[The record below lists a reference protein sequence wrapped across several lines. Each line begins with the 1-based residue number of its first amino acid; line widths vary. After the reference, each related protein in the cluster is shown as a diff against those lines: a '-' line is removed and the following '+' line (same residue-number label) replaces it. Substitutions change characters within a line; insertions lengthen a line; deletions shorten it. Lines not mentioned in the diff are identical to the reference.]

1 MHDLE
6 RRIKW
11 TVKWTVA
18 VCTALCPLFLA
29 AGAFAAD
36 APKTLEE
43 LVAGAKKETTFRAMW
58 SSRSLNGSKGFSH
71 LVAAMNKRYGTNIKP
86 QFTPG
91 PSMTKMIGRLTREM
105 KAGQPASTDV
115 LWNNSGGMLKSGK
128 VGLTRSMNWMAYL
141 ERPMLKADPGF
152 DPLAPKGIGLA
163 SASTL
168 VGIMYN
174 SDVVKGDDIP
184 KSMNDVLHPK
194 WKGKIASTPYVA
206 GLREFATPSLLG
218 REVMV
223 DYARKLSKQVGGL
236 IRCGTVDRLT
246 SGEFAM
252 LVFSCGDQYVNQA
265 ERDGLPLGYSVVNE
279 AVVSHTRYGAVP
291 VHSQA
296 PNAAAL
302 FVAYLHTPEGQ
313 KWMWEVNGFDFHLYP
328 ESHERKVLADARSR
342 GAKVVVNSPQWLAS
356 QTDYVKTRK
365 ELEKIM
371 RNK

>member
-1 MHDLE
+1 MFDSFVGSRWFAMACAAFLS
-6 RRIKW
+6 
-11 TVKWTVA
+11 
-18 VCTALCPLFLA
+18 LFMVT
-29 AGAFAAD
+29 GAYAAD

-43 LVAGAKKETTFRAMW
+43 LVAGAKKETTLRAMW
-58 SSRSLNGSKGFSH
+58 SSRSLHGSKGMKQI
-71 LVAAMNKRYGTNIKP
+71 VAAMNKKYGTNIKP
-86 QFTPG
+86 LFTPG

-105 KAGQPASTDV
+105 KAGQPASTDI
-115 LWNNSGGMLKSGK
+115 LWNNSGGMLKSGQ

-141 ERPMLKADPGF
+141 DRPMLKSPGF
-152 DPLAPKGIGLA
+152 DPVATKGIGLA

-218 REVMV
+218 REVMI
-223 DYARKLSKQVGGL
+223 DYAKKLSKHIGGL

-265 ERDGLPLGYSVVNE
+265 HRDGLPLGYSVVNE

-302 FVAYLHTPEGQ
+302 FVAYMHSKEGQ

-328 ESHERKVLADARSR
+328 ESHERKVLEDARSR

-356 QTDYVKTRK
+356 QKDYRKTRK

-371 RNK
+371 QKK

>member
-1 MHDLE
+1 MFD
-6 RRIKW
+6 RRRNAKW
-11 TVKWTVA
+11 A
-18 VCTALCPLFLA
+18 VTLCTALCSLFLVA
-29 AGAFAAD
+29 AGAVAAD
-36 APKTLEE
+36 APKTLKE
-43 LVAGAKKETTFRAMW
+43 LVEGAKKETTLRAMW
-58 SSRSLNGSKGFSH
+58 SSRSLSGSKGFSH
-71 LVAAMNKRYGTNIKP
+71 LVGAMNKKYGTNIKP

-91 PSMTKMIGRLTREM
+91 PSMTKMIGRLTREK

-115 LWNNSGGMLKSGK
+115 LWNNSGGMLKSGQ

-141 ERPMLKADPGF
+141 DRAMIKDAGF
-152 DPLAPKGIGLA
+152 DPVAPNGIGLA

-184 KSMNDVLHPK
+184 KSMHDVLHPK
-194 WKGKIASTPYVA
+194 WKGKIASTPYAA
-206 GLREFATPSLLG
+206 GLREFATPTLLG
-218 REVMV
+218 REVMI
-223 DYARKLSKQVGGL
+223 DYAKKLSAHVGGL

-265 ERDGLPLGYSVVNE
+265 KRDGLPLGYSVVNE

-291 VHSQA
+291 VHSSA

-302 FVAYLHTPEGQ
+302 FVSYLHSKEGQ

-328 ESHERKVLADARSR
+328 ESHERKILADARAR
-342 GAKVVVNSPQWLAS
+342 GAKVVVNSPQWLGS
-356 QTDYVKTRK
+356 QKDYRKTRK
-365 ELEKIM
+365 EIEKILQ
-371 RNK
+371 KK

>member
-1 MHDLE
+1 MPD
-6 RRIKW
+6 
-11 TVKWTVA
+11 VKRNHRWAVALSAA
-18 VCTALCPLFLA
+18 VCSLFLV
-29 AGAFAAD
+29 AGAYAAD
-36 APKTLEE
+36 APKTLKE
-43 LVAGAKKETTFRAMW
+43 LVEGAKKETTLRAMW
-58 SSRSLNGSKGFSH
+58 SSRSLGGAKGMKQI
-71 LVAAMNKRYGTNIKP
+71 VAAMNKKYGTNIKP

-91 PSMTKMIGRLTREM
+91 PSMTKMIGRLTREL

-115 LWNNSGGMLKSGK
+115 LWNNSGGMLKSGQ
-128 VGLTRSMNWMAYL
+128 VGLTRSMNWLAYL
-141 ERPMLKADPGF
+141 DRKMLKPDAGF

-218 REVMV
+218 KEVMV
-223 DYARKLSKQVGGL
+223 DYAKKLSKHVGGL

-265 ERDGLPLGYSVVNE
+265 KRDGLPLGYSVVNE

-302 FVAYLHTPEGQ
+302 FVAYLHSKEGQ
-313 KWMWEVNGFDFHLYP
+313 KWSWEVNGFDFHLYP
-328 ESHERKVLADARSR
+328 ESHERKILADARSR

-356 QTDYVKTRK
+356 QKDYRKTRK

-371 RNK
+371 QQK

>member
-6 RRIKW
+6 RRI
-11 TVKWTVA
+11 KWTVA

-265 ERDGLPLGYSVVNE
+265 KRDGLPLGYSVVNE

>member
-1 MHDLE
+1 MSNLKHSS
-6 RRIKW
+6 RW
-11 TVKWTVA
+11 A
-18 VCTALCPLFLA
+18 VVLGAALCSLFLV
-29 AGAFAAD
+29 AGAYAAD

-43 LVAGAKKETTFRAMW
+43 LVAGAKKETTLKAMW
-58 SSRSLNGSKGFSH
+58 SSRSLSGSKGFAQI
-71 LVAAMNKRYGTNIKP
+71 VGAMNKKYGTNIKP

-91 PSMTKMIGRLTREM
+91 PSMTKMIGRLTREK

-115 LWNNSGGMLKSGK
+115 LWNNSGGMLNSTKT
-128 VGLTRSMNWMAYL
+128 GLTRSMNWMAYL
-141 ERPMLKADPGF
+141 DRPMIKDEGF
-152 DPLAPKGIGLA
+152 DPLAPNGIGLA

-194 WKGKIASTPYVA
+194 WKGKIASTPYAA
-206 GLREFATPSLLG
+206 GLREFATQSLLG
-218 REVMV
+218 REVMI
-223 DYARKLSKQVGGL
+223 DYAKKLSKHVGGL

-265 ERDGLPLGYSVVNE
+265 KRDGLPLGYSVVNE

-291 VHSQA
+291 VHSSA

-302 FVAYLHTPEGQ
+302 FIAYLHSKEGQ

-328 ESHERKVLADARSR
+328 ESNERKILADARAR
-342 GAKVVVNSPQWLAS
+342 GAKVAVNSPQWLGS
-356 QTDYVKTRK
+356 QKDYRKTRK
-365 ELEKIM
+365 EIEKILQQ
-371 RNK
+371 K

>member
-1 MHDLE
+1 MLE
-6 RRIKW
+6 VNRNHGW
-11 TVKWTVA
+11 PL
-18 VCTALCPLFLA
+18 ALCAALCSLFLV
-29 AGAFAAD
+29 AGAYAAD
-36 APKTLEE
+36 APKNLNE
-43 LVAGAKKETTFRAMW
+43 LVAGAKKETTLRAMW
-58 SSRSLNGSKGFSH
+58 SSRSLSGAKGMKQI
-71 LVAAMNKRYGTNIKP
+71 VAAMNKKYGTNIKP

-91 PSMTKMIGRLTREM
+91 PSMTKMIGRLTREL

-115 LWNNSGGMLKSGK
+115 LWNNSGGMLKSSQ

-141 ERPMLKADPGF
+141 DRKMLESPGF

-184 KSMNDVLHPK
+184 KSMNDVFAPK

-218 REVMV
+218 KEVMI
-223 DYARKLSKQVGGL
+223 DYAKKLSKHVGGL

-265 ERDGLPLGYSVVNE
+265 KRDGLPLGYSVVNE

-302 FVAYLHTPEGQ
+302 FVAYLHSKEGQ

-328 ESHERKVLADARSR
+328 ESNERKILNEARAR
-342 GAKVVVNSPQWLAS
+342 GAKLAVNSPQWLAS
-356 QTDYVKTRK
+356 QKDYRKTRK

-371 RNK
+371 QQK

>member
-1 MHDLE
+1 MFDLTVGN
-6 RRIKW
+6 KW
-11 TVKWTVA
+11 VM
-18 VCTALCPLFLA
+18 TAGLILFSLSLVP
-29 AGAFAAD
+29 GVFAAD
-36 APKTLEE
+36 APKTLKE
-43 LVAGAKKETTFRAMW
+43 LVEGAKKETTLRAMW
-58 SSRSLNGSKGFSH
+58 SSRSLSGSKGFSH
-71 LVAAMNKRYGTNIKP
+71 LVAAMNKKYGTNIKP

-115 LWNNSGGMLKSGK
+115 LWNNSGGMLNSTKT
-128 VGLTRSMNWMAYL
+128 GLTRSLNWMAYL
-141 ERPMLKADPGF
+141 DRPMLKPEPGF
-152 DPLAPKGIGLA
+152 DPLAPGGIGLA

-218 REVMV
+218 KEVMV
-223 DYARKLSKQVGGL
+223 DYAKKLSKHVGGL

-265 ERDGLPLGYSVVNE
+265 KRDGLPLGYSVVNE

-296 PNAAAL
+296 PHAAAL
-302 FVAYLHTPEGQ
+302 FIAYLHSKEGQ

-328 ESHERKVLADARSR
+328 ESHERKVLADARAR
-342 GAKVVVNSPQWLAS
+342 GAKVAVNSPQWLAS
-356 QTDYVKTRK
+356 QKDYRKTRK

-371 RNK
+371 QNK

>member
-1 MHDLE
+1 MDRGRVHGVVSALPGRGSVRG
-6 RRIKW
+6 RR
-11 TVKWTVA
+11 
-18 VCTALCPLFLA
+18 
-29 AGAFAAD
+29 
-36 APKTLEE
+36 PKTLEE

-313 KWMWEVNGFDFHLYP
+313 KWMWRSTASTSISIRSPTNGKCWRTP
-328 ESHERKVLADARSR
+328 APAAPRSWSTRRSGWPARR
-342 GAKVVVNSPQWLAS
+342 
-356 QTDYVKTRK
+356 TT
-365 ELEKIM
+365 
-371 RNK
+371 

>member
-1 MHDLE
+1 MDSFKHVP
-6 RRIKW
+6 RW
-11 TVKWTVA
+11 A
-18 VCTALCPLFLA
+18 AALCSLFMV
-29 AGAFAAD
+29 AGAYAAD

-43 LVAGAKKETTFRAMW
+43 LVAGAKQETTLRAMW
-58 SSRSLNGSKGFSH
+58 SSRSLDGSKGFAQ
-71 LVAAMNKRYGTNIKP
+71 LVAGMNKRYGTRIEP

-91 PSMTKMIGRLTREM
+91 PSMTKMIGRLTREL
-105 KAGQPASTDV
+105 KAEQPASTDV
-115 LWNNSGGMLKSGK
+115 LWNNSGGMLKSGQ

-141 ERPMLKADPGF
+141 ERPMLPPDPGF
-152 DPLAPKGIGLA
+152 DPMPANGIGLA

-174 SDVVKGDDIP
+174 SEMVKGDDIP
-184 KSMNDVLHPK
+184 KSMYDVLDPK
-194 WKGKIASTPYVA
+194 WKGQIASTPYVA

-218 REVMV
+218 REVMI
-223 DYARKLSKQVGGL
+223 DYARKLSQQIGGL

-265 ERDGLPLGYSVVNE
+265 ERQGLPLGYSVVNE

-291 VHSQA
+291 VHSRS

-328 ESHERKVLADARSR
+328 ESNERKVLADARAR

-356 QTDYVKTRK
+356 QKDYRKTRK
-365 ELEKIM
+365 ELEQIM
-371 RNK
+371 QKK

>member
-1 MHDLE
+1 MPDLKLNT
-6 RRIKW
+6 KW
-11 TVKWTVA
+11 AVTLFTV
-18 VCTALCPLFLA
+18 LCSLFLVT
-29 AGAFAAD
+29 GAYAAD
-36 APKTLEE
+36 APKTLKE
-43 LVAGAKKETTFRAMW
+43 LVEGAKKETTLRAMW
-58 SSRSLNGSKGFSH
+58 SSRSLNGSKGFQH

-91 PSMTKMIGRLTREM
+91 PSMNKMIGRLTREL
-105 KAGQPASTDV
+105 KAGQPASSDV
-115 LWNNSGGMLKSGK
+115 LWNNSGGMLKSDQ
-128 VGLTRSMNWMAYL
+128 VGLMTSMNWMAYL
-141 ERPMLKADPGF
+141 DRPMLKSPGF
-152 DPLAPKGIGLA
+152 DPVAPKGIGLA

-184 KSMNDVLHPK
+184 KSMNDVFKPK
-194 WKGKIASTPYVA
+194 WKGRIASTPYVA

-218 REVMV
+218 MEVMV
-223 DYARKLSKQVGGL
+223 DYAKKLSKHIGGL

-291 VHSQA
+291 VHSQS

-302 FVAYLHTPEGQ
+302 FVSYLHTKEGQ

-328 ESHERKVLADARSR
+328 ESHERKVLADARAR

-356 QTDYVKTRK
+356 QTDYQKNRK
-365 ELEKIM
+365 ALEKIM
-371 RNK
+371 QKK